1 MGSVGVSVGA
11 GVQSCSVGAD
21 VGWGVCELISL
32 KYVGVGIAV
41 GESVSHAS
49 DTSPVPCSAIGI
61 GVGLPVAGVFI
72 IIIILGET
80 VGGTSTSVGALVSSW
95 IKDEGASTGLF
106 KSTTDVGVG
115 MAVGT
120 PVTQSWQS

>member
-1 MGSVGVSVGA
+1 M
-11 GVQSCSVGAD
+11 
-21 VGWGVCELISL
+21 

-49 DTSPVPCSAIGI
+49 DTSPVPSSAIGI